1 MFHWYYV
8 GQYGQLG
15 PLSED
20 QMLELVESQVIVRDT
35 YVWKDGMTDWVR
47 AASIPAFSRGFGPI
61 GPPPPP
67 AAVIHQGQPYGR
79 RFETAVASNTALTH
93 TIVSPSSRMLAGVLQ
108 LLIPGMGRM
117 YLGYLAIGLLQ
128 FMLGL
133 CTLYVFHLWSFVD
146 GILILTGHVNHD
158 GYGRTLKD

>member
-1 MFHWYYV
+1 
-8 GQYGQLG
+8 
-15 PLSED
+15 
-20 QMLELVESQVIVRDT
+20 MLELVESQVIVRDT